1 MSDPSSRER
10 LRIEFR
16 RTLRLAIPVVLGEL
30 GWMSMG
36 VMDTIMLG
44 RVSPEALGAS
54 SVGRIVFFAVI
65 VFGMGFL
72 LGLDTLVSTAHGAGE
87 PEECRSYLVQ
97 GVYLSVLLALPTSG
111 LVYAFAPSLASL
123 GIDPDVLAAAVPYLR
138 AISWSALP
146 LLLYTTFRRYLQGVS
161 RPRPVM
167 LALISANLINLAGNW
182 ILIFGHLG
190 APAMGAEGAGWSS
203 CIAATYLALFLMGST
218 WLLHRGNDRL
228 RRRVSLRPHL
238 VRLRR
243 LIALGWPAAIQLVA
257 EVGVFAAATA
267 LAGRLAP
274 SALAAHQI
282 ALTAASVTFMIPLGL
297 SSAGAVRVGQARGR
311 KDPRGARRAGWM
323 AILLAA
329 GFMFVAGVVFLLW
342 PRQVV
347 RLFSTDEAVIAGG
360 IVLVRIAALF
370 QLFDGVQVAATG
382 ALRGTGDTRTALL
395 WNLIGHWVLGLPVG
409 YYLCFHRGLGAPG
422 LWFGWLVGLSV
433 VGAVLLVVWWRRARG
448 IVAAVEHP
456 GR

>member
-1 MSDPSSRER
+1 MALQPGDQRN
-10 LRIEFR
+10 RIEFR
-16 RTLRLAIPVVLGEL
+16 RTLGLAVPVIIGEL
-30 GWMSMG
+30 GWMAMG

-44 RVSPEALGAS
+44 RVSPEALGAA
-54 SVGRIVFFAVI
+54 SVGRIVFFTVI

-72 LGLDTLVSTAHGAGE
+72 LGLDTYVSTAHGAGQ
-87 PEECRSYLVQ
+87 PETCRSYLVQ
-97 GVYLSVLLALPTSG
+97 GVHLSLVLAVPMTALTFLA
-111 LVYAFAPSLASL
+111 APALGSL
-123 GIDPDVLAAAVPYLR
+123 GIDPRVLASAVPYLR
-138 AISWSALP
+138 ALAWSALP

-182 ILIFGHLG
+182 ILIFGNLG

-203 CIAATYLALFLMGST
+203 CIAAAYLALFLMGST
-218 WLLHRGNDRL
+218 WLLHRGNDQL
-228 RRRVSLRPHL
+228 PHGASLWPHL
-238 VRLRR
+238 ARLRR
-243 LIALGWPAAIQLVA
+243 LVMLGFPSAIQLVA

-311 KDPRGARRAGWM
+311 GDREGAKRAGWM

-329 GFMFVAGVVFLLW
+329 VFMSVAGVAFLMG
-342 PRQVV
+342 PRQVA
-347 RLFSTDEAVIAGG
+347 RLFSADETVIAGA
-360 IVLVRIAALF
+360 ILLVRIAALF

-382 ALRGTGDTRTALL
+382 ALRGAGDTRTPLI
-395 WNLIGHWVLGLPVG
+395 WNLIGHWALGLPVG
-409 YYLCFHRGLGAPG
+409 YYLCFHRDMGAPG
-422 LWFGWLVGLSV
+422 LWLGWLVGLGV
-433 VGAVLLVVWWRRARG
+433 VGAVLLFAWWRRAPR
-448 IVAAVEHP
+448 IVTA
-456 GR
+456 